1 MGVGVTRVRI
11 RGVRSRMIGRSS
23 ESESTEGTDQLEGL
37 TEGQLEWLIGG
48 WLAECAY
55 IDMERAWII
64 A

>member
-1 MGVGVTRVRI
+1 
-11 RGVRSRMIGRSS
+11 MIGRSS